1 MIATVAA
8 TDYVETHIYVILKK
22 YVKLLFV
29 HNLHKIAC
37 VFSLGN
43 VLPKNA
49 IIPWKCNSSRKWNE
63 MQ

>member
-8 TDYVETHIYVILKK
+8 TDDVETHIYVILKK

-29 HNLHKIAC
+29 HNLHKIA

-43 VLPKNA
+43 VLPKNV
-49 IIPWKCNSSRKWNE
+49 IIPWKCNGTRKWDE